1 MRDLFRHARTGL
13 LDLLY
18 PPSCLVCDAF
28 AEPFCEACRSQI
40 RPVEDDVEVPAGLAG
55 VASVGYHEE
64 ALRTAVLNLKFRQ
77 QVPLVA
83 PLSLLLAEAYRRRA
97 ADWQADALVPV
108 PIHWTR
114 RWERGFNQ
122 SDLLAEAVGRHLK
135 LPVLQAVQRARI
147 TPAQVGLPA
156 ADRRRNPRGSF
167 TVNGQA
173 VVTGLRLVL
182 IDDVRTTGSTLAEC
196 AAALR
201 AAGAAELFGLT
212 LTFDR

>member
-1 MRDLFRHARTGL
+1 MLKVVRHARTAL

-18 PPSCLVCDAF
+18 PPACLVCDAF
-28 AEPFCEACRSQI
+28 AEPFCDACRSQI
-40 RPVEDDVEVPAGLAG
+40 RPVDDDTEVPASLAG

-64 ALRTAVLNLKFRQ
+64 ALRTAALNLKFRQ

-83 PLSLLLAEAYRRRA
+83 PLALLMAEAYRRRA
-97 ADWQADALVPV
+97 SDWQANALVPV

-122 SDLLAEAVGRHLK
+122 SDLLANALGPHLS
-135 LPVLQAVQRARI
+135 LPVMPVLQRVRK

-156 ADRRRNPRGSF
+156 ADRRRNLRGGF
-167 TVNGQA
+167 AVNGQA
-173 VVTGLRLVL
+173 DVKGLRIVL

-196 AAALR
+196 ALALR

>member
-1 MRDLFRHARTGL
+1 MLNLFRNARTGL

-18 PPSCLVCDAF
+18 PPACLVCDAF
-28 AEPFCEACRSQI
+28 AEPFCEACRTQI

-83 PLSLLLAEAYRRRA
+83 PLSLLLAETYRRRG
-97 ADWQADALVPV
+97 DHWRADALVPV

-122 SDLLAEAVGRHLK
+122 SDLLAEAVGRHVK
-135 LPVLQAVQRARI
+135 LPVRQALQRARM

-156 ADRRRNPRGSF
+156 ADRRRNLRGGFS
-167 TVNGQA
+167 VSGR
-173 VVTGLRLVL
+173 VDVTGLRLVL
-182 IDDVRTTGSTLAEC
+182 LDDVRTTGSTLAEC